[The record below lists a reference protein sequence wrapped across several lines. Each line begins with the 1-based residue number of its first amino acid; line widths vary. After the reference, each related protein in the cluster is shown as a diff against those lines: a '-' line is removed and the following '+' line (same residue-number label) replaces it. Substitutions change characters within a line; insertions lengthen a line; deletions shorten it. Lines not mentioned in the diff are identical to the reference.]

1 MHFLKTRTTAL
12 NQNTAVV
19 EWYAGRNRNG
29 LLTVE
34 LQFNHRHD
42 ITNLLAELLAIQ
54 HLLFNVNV
62 FTMDLVLPEPI
73 TLEVSDKR
81 ILGLVNC
88 IPEAPLYQ
96 TSAFLR
102 NRLKG
107 VDLKLNIEPECFQ
120 EIEASQPEVYIASEP
135 AERHFSHVV
144 VKTPSLDEVLIN
156 THAIDKYVRLH
167 AGGSLRKPIKS
178 LVSRLNNPKLVKM
191 EIPQHVLRHKLIQY
205 QNNENIEVWGIP
217 EATLRFLIIKEK
229 QAKCLRT
236 VFRRTCRQ

>member
-1 MHFLKTRTTAL
+1 MHFLKTRATSL
-12 NQNTAVV
+12 NQNIAVV

-34 LQFNHRHD
+34 LQFSHRPD
-42 ITNLLAELLAIQ
+42 DTDLLAELLTIQ

-62 FTMDLVLPEPI
+62 FTMQVVQPEPI

-120 EIEASQPEVYIASEP
+120 EIEVSQPDFYIANEP

-144 VKTPSLDEVLIN
+144 VNTPSLDEVFIN

-167 AGGSLRKPIKS
+167 TGGSLSKPIKS
-178 LVSRLNNPKLVKM
+178 LVSRLHNPKLVKL

-217 EATLRFLIIKEK
+217 EATLRFLIIKER

-236 VFRRTCRQ
+236 VFRRTARQ